1 MVTNN
6 CGPTDLVS
14 PSCFSMATDFQE
26 NICNSGSIRMN
37 VQLQQQQQ
45 PTQMTNSIGQQNSR

>member
-6 CGPTDLVS
+6 CDPTDLVS

-37 VQLQQQQQ
+37 VQMQQQ